1 MEKVLL
7 VMALLGSAHLAFRGV
22 GKVGKLVIAFA
33 APKSG
38 AVSSVV
44 RMPEVRP
51 MAVRMDGEEDWSKY
65 DIPAFIRRGIPMPT
79 LEPMPA
85 KETKTRKRRSKVKAE
100 GAATPASSDT
110 ATFEVVA

>member
-33 APKSG
+33 APKAG
-38 AVSSVV
+38 TVSSIV

-85 KETKTRKRRSKVKAE
+85 KETKTRKRRSKVKTE
-100 GAATPASSDT
+100 DAATPASSDT

>member
-7 VMALLGSAHLAFRGV
+7 VMALLGSAHLAFRGM
-22 GKVGKLVIAFA
+22 GKVGKLLFAFA
-33 APKSG
+33 MPK
-38 AVSSVV
+38 ADTYPSVV

-51 MAVRMDGEEDWSKY
+51 MAVRKDGEDDWSKY
-65 DIPAFIRRGIPMPT
+65 DIPAFIRRGISMPT

-85 KETKTRKRRSKVKAE
+85 KEVKTRKRRSKVKAE
-100 GAATPASSDT
+100 SAATPASSDT

>member
-33 APKSG
+33 APKAG

-51 MAVRMDGEEDWSKY
+51 MAVRLDGEEDWSKY

-79 LEPMPA
+79 LETMPA
-85 KETKTRKRRSKVKAE
+85 KETKTRKRRSKPKSEAPVVPA
-100 GAATPASSDT
+100 GSDSAA
-110 ATFEVVA
+110 FEIVA

>member
-1 MEKVLL
+1 
-7 VMALLGSAHLAFRGV
+7 
-22 GKVGKLVIAFA
+22 
-33 APKSG
+33 
-38 AVSSVV
+38 
-44 RMPEVRP
+44 
-51 MAVRMDGEEDWSKY
+51 
-65 DIPAFIRRGIPMPT
+65 MPT